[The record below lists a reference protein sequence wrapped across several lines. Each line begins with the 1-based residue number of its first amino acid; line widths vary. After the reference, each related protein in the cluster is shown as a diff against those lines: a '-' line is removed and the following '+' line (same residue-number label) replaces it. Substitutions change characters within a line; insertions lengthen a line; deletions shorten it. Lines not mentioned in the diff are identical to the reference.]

1 MDTPSPA
8 EATLL
13 FDFIKMLAAL
23 GFVIALMLSLS
34 YILKRIGVV
43 GVQDSGGH
51 LKLGKKR
58 LSISE
63 SLVLGPKQRLAL
75 IKCDDTEHL
84 VILGLNGDTVIETNI
99 NPPEARQSDTTA
111 KKTKHAKKTS

>member
-1 MDTPSPA
+1 METPSPT
-8 EATLL
+8 EASLL

-23 GFVIALMLSLS
+23 GFVIALMLGLS
-34 YILKRIGVV
+34 YLLKRIGVV
-43 GVQDSGGH
+43 GVQDSGTH
-51 LKLGKKR
+51 LRSGKKR

-84 VILGLNGDTVIETNI
+84 VILGLNGDTVIDTNI
-99 NPPEARQSDTTA
+99 KPPQIDA
-111 KKTKHAKKTS
+111 KKTGAKKAKNASKKS